1 MITVYLTFLAAL
13 LLSGIA
19 AYYSVVGLASIFV
32 GAFWPVVF
40 MGSSLEF
47 AKVVTTSWL
56 YRNWK
61 TCPALLKIYLTC
73 AVVTLMLITSM
84 GIFGYLSKS
93 HLEQSTTISPLVEK
107 VTIYDEKIKV
117 IQSQIERNNK
127 NLNQY
132 DEAVDQIMGRS
143 KDERGAERA
152 NQVRKAQQKERER
165 IIAETKG
172 LQKEIQ
178 KLTEEKLPLSMEV
191 RKAESDL
198 GPIKYVAEL
207 IYGSSER
214 DIVDKAVRL
223 VIILI
228 MLVFDPLAVLL
239 LIAGNMTL
247 AQVEK
252 NKKKTPLEE
261 AHERIKEKIF
271 GLKVDKEIEET
282 IRVEKENLTTMEEST
297 NEDKQKPLGKK
308 ISPKYDYD
316 DPFAFREKEKSYEIP
331 TLREKK

>member
-1 MITVYLTFLAAL
+1 
-13 LLSGIA
+13 
-19 AYYSVVGLASIFV
+19 
-32 GAFWPVVF
+32 
-40 MGSSLEF
+40 
-47 AKVVTTSWL
+47 
-56 YRNWK
+56 
-61 TCPALLKIYLTC
+61 
-73 AVVTLMLITSM
+73 
-84 GIFGYLSKS
+84 
-93 HLEQSTTISPLVEK
+93 
-107 VTIYDEKIKV
+107 
-117 IQSQIERNNK
+117 
-127 NLNQY
+127 
-132 DEAVDQIMGRS
+132 
-143 KDERGAERA
+143 
-152 NQVRKAQQKERER
+152 
-165 IIAETKG
+165 
-172 LQKEIQ
+172 
-178 KLTEEKLPLSMEV
+178 MEV

-282 IRVEKENLTTMEEST
+282 IRVEK
-297 NEDKQKPLGKK
+297 
-308 ISPKYDYD
+308 DY
-316 DPFAFREKEKSYEIP
+316 
-331 TLREKK
+331 L